1 MAQGRLD
8 GKVAV
13 ITGGASGMGRA
24 TVEKFVTEGARVV
37 IADLQRDKGEALAAE
52 LGSAA
57 AYVATDVCRDGD
69 VKAMIELAVQRFGR
83 LDCLFNNAGFGGV
96 TGEIHETDMGE
107 PYRRTIDAMLTGPIL
122 GMKHAAPLLR
132 AQRSGVIL
140 TTASVAG
147 LKAGYGPHVYTA
159 VKSAVINL
167 TRSVAQELGPFN
179 VRVNAI
185 CPGGIATPIF
195 AGQLALTRGG
205 NTDYAAAVKPF
216 LAKMQ
221 PIPRAGEPQD
231 IANAA
236 CFLASDEASFISGHA
251 LVVDG
256 ALTAGSWTNP
266 EFAPPIIEALQ
277 QVFGLE
283 EGENLDMVYHER

>member
-1 MAQGRLD
+1 MGDRLN

-24 TVEKFVTEGARVV
+24 TVEKFVSEGARVV
-37 IADLQRDKGEALAAE
+37 IADVQEDKGRALAE
-52 LGSAA
+52 QLGAVA
-57 AYVATDVCRDGD
+57 AYVKTDVCREQDIA
-69 VKAMIELAVQRFGR
+69 AMIGVAVKRFGR

-122 GMKHAAPLLR
+122 GMKYAAPVMR
-132 AQRSGVIL
+132 EQRSGVIIS
-140 TTASVAG
+140 TASVAG

-167 TRSVAQELGPFN
+167 TRSVAQELGPHN
-179 VRVNAI
+179 IRVNAI

-195 AGQLALTRGG
+195 AGQLALKAGG

-216 LAKMQ
+216 LEKMQ
-221 PIPRAGEPQD
+221 PIPRSGEPQD

-266 EFAPPIIEALQ
+266 EFAPPVLDAMRQI
-277 QVFGLE
+277 FGIDKDTD
-283 EGENLDMVYHER
+283 LDMVYHER

>member
-1 MAQGRLD
+1 MR
-8 GKVAV
+8 
-13 ITGGASGMGRA
+13 
-24 TVEKFVTEGARVV
+24 E
-37 IADLQRDKGEALAAE
+37 
-52 LGSAA
+52 
-57 AYVATDVCRDGD
+57 
-69 VKAMIELAVQRFGR
+69 
-83 LDCLFNNAGFGGV
+83 
-96 TGEIHETDMGE
+96 
-107 PYRRTIDAMLTGPIL
+107 
-122 GMKHAAPLLR
+122 
-132 AQRSGVIL
+132 QRSGVIIS
-140 TTASVAG
+140 TASVAG
-147 LKAGYGPHVYTA
+147 IKAGYGPHVYTA

-179 VRVNAI
+179 IRVNAI

-195 AGQLALTRGG
+195 AGQLALKRGG

-216 LAKMQ
+216 LEKMQ
-221 PIPRAGEPQD
+221 PIPRAGEPAD

-266 EFAPPIIEALQ
+266 EFAPPVIEAMR

-283 EGENLDMVYHER
+283 KDTNSTWSTTNAERRRR